1 MALNGN
7 LEVGKNVYIIL
18 ENKIKFDALNVMEH
32 WYAQDDIIIRCPILN
47 TMTMEDGT
55 LLFNIRFNNEV
66 YQLPCYEKW
75 AKSNNRDLGIGNF
88 TKEGCTVLKYNKLA
102 CNPNGDYQETLGT
115 TTYFA
120 FYNYKDAVKR
130 FRWMFKYRFMK
141 VRDELDNLIKN
152 MNMAIEY
159 LDKDISV
166 DGDEYDEAVRKS
178 LVAQSGGCCDNG

>member
-7 LEVGKNVYIIL
+7 LEVGKNVYIVL
-18 ENKIKFDALNVMEH
+18 ENKLKFDALNVMEH

-47 TMTMEDGT
+47 TMTMDDGT
-55 LLFNIRFNNEV
+55 ILYNIRFNNEI
-66 YQLPCYEKW
+66 YQLLDY
-75 AKSNNRDLGIGNF
+75 NNIEESSKNELRCWNS
-88 TKEGCTVLKYNKLA
+88 TEEGCTVLKYNKLA

-178 LVAQSGGCCDNG
+178 LVAQCGGCCDNG